1 METPPLEK
9 TESPQPSPATEVAQ
23 PTPSA
28 EPAPKRAVFVRPP
41 MYAKQLAAIWAKVR
55 YAIIEAS
62 TKSGKTWGC
71 IAWLLEKALAGK
83 RGQNFWWVAP
93 VFGQSKIAYRRLKR
107 ALPPALFTANETE
120 LTLTLANGTV
130 IWFKSGET
138 PDNLYGEDVFAAVVD
153 EATRLREESWV
164 ALRTTLT
171 ATHADCRIIGNK
183 KGRKN
188 WAWKMA
194 RRAESGTKDMA
205 YARLTAW
212 DAADGLA
219 ELKRLGKIPA
229 NAHVITREEIEDAR
243 AQMPAEAFKQLYE
256 VEDSDDEGN
265 PFGIAAI
272 RACIG
277 PLSAAKPV
285 VTGRDLAKSVDWTVG
300 VALDRAGCVC
310 KFERFQIPWTET
322 KQRIAAFCG
331 NTPTLV
337 DSTGVGDPVL
347 EDLQRVPGGNFTGY
361 LFTSGSKQKLMEGL
375 AIAIQQRKIRFPS
388 GPIAAELEAFEYEYT
403 RTGVR
408 YSAPEGMHD
417 DCVCALALAVQLYQ
431 GEGLGQPMAFETVR
445 QRGALDRSEMGR
457 FSIVE

>member
-1 METPPLEK
+1 
-9 TESPQPSPATEVAQ
+9 
-23 PTPSA
+23 
-28 EPAPKRAVFVRPP
+28 
-41 MYAKQLAAIWAKVR
+41 MYARQLAAIWSAKR

-71 IAWLLEKALAGK
+71 IVWLLEQAIAGK

-93 VFGQSKIAYRRLKR
+93 VFGQSKIAYRRLVR
-107 ALPPALFTANETE
+107 ALPASLFTKNETE
-120 LTLTLANGTV
+120 LTVTLANGAV
-130 IWFKSGET
+130 IWFKSGEN
-138 PDNLYGEDVFAAVVD
+138 PDALYGEDVYAAVVD
-153 EATRLREESWV
+153 EATRCREESWV

-171 ATHADCRIIGNK
+171 ATGGPVRIIGNK

-194 RRAESGTKDMA
+194 RRAESGSKDMA

-219 ELKRLGKIPA
+219 ELKQAGKISP
-229 NAHVITREEIEDAR
+229 NAHVITREDIEDAR
-243 AQMPAEAFKQLYE
+243 GQMPAEAFKQLYE

-272 RACIG
+272 RACVG
-277 PLSAAKPV
+277 ALSTAKPCA
-285 VTGRDLAKSVDWTVG
+285 TGRDLAKSVDWNVG
-300 VALDRAGCVC
+300 IALDRAGAVC
-310 KFERFQIPWTET
+310 KFERFQIPWTEA
-322 KQRIAAFCG
+322 KARIAAFCG

-347 EDLQRVPGGNFTGY
+347 EDLQRVPGGNYEGY
-361 LFTSGSKQKLMEGL
+361 LFGSASKQRLMEGL

-388 GPIAAELEAFEYEYT
+388 GPIVSELEAFEYEYT

-417 DCVCALALAVQLYQ
+417 DCVCALALAVQLWQ
-431 GEGLGQPMAFETVR
+431 GEGLGQEFRFETVR
-445 QRGALDRSEMGR
+445 QRGALERAEVGQ